1 MERIKIAIAQ
11 TEIMILVQIS
21 RIMEKNKAPLD
32 KSKSITYG
40 GITYTGKNLSK
51 KVLYGGNMEFKKE
64 FILREKQTW
73 MSFWLCLG
81 KMRLYRSK
89 LLELDFV
96 LQGLA
101 LFLLNFLYINR
112 RKRLWDIIVYKKFI

>member
-1 MERIKIAIAQ
+1 
-11 TEIMILVQIS
+11 
-21 RIMEKNKAPLD
+21 
-32 KSKSITYG
+32 
-40 GITYTGKNLSK
+40 
-51 KVLYGGNMEFKKE
+51 MEFKKE

-73 MSFWLCLG
+73 TSFWLCLG

-101 LFLLNFLYINR
+101 LFLLQ
-112 RKRLWDIIVYKKFI
+112 K

>member
-1 MERIKIAIAQ
+1 MFQMERIKIAIVQ
-11 TEIMILVQIS
+11 TEIMILVQIA

-40 GITYTGKNLSK
+40 GTTYTAKNLSK

-73 MSFWLCLG
+73 TSFWLCLG

-101 LFLLNFLYINR
+101 LF
-112 RKRLWDIIVYKKFI
+112 FITKVDKTFAIMRI

>member
-1 MERIKIAIAQ
+1 
-11 TEIMILVQIS
+11 
-21 RIMEKNKAPLD
+21 
-32 KSKSITYG
+32 
-40 GITYTGKNLSK
+40 
-51 KVLYGGNMEFKKE
+51 MEFKKE

>member
-1 MERIKIAIAQ
+1 
-11 TEIMILVQIS
+11 
-21 RIMEKNKAPLD
+21 MEKNKAPLD

-64 FILREKQTW
+64 FILREKQAW

-101 LFLLNFLYINR
+101 LFLLNFSYRGTLKIT
-112 RKRLWDIIVYKKFI
+112 